1 MSVQLSPLQLEG
13 YYVREL
19 SFKIKPDLDERVQF
33 QMQIGVGLQLDGLLN
48 PDPLTVNV
56 QSAAASHKEDPYRW
70 KCLVRVESNN
80 PPDRIYPYEFLVIL
94 VGYFV
99 VDEQVPREVIENLLK
114 VNGASVLYSAARE
127 VIASA
132 TARGAFPEVL
142 LPTVTFMPNDEPE
155 QAEQKQ
161 LPPPKEE
168 VEAKVE
174 RPSKK
179 GAKKKGAK
187 KKA

>member
-1 MSVQLSPLQLEG
+1 MPVQLSALQLEG

-19 SFKIKPDLDERVQF
+19 SFRIKPDLDERVQL

-56 QSAAASHKEDPYRW
+56 QSAAAGHKEDPFRW
-70 KCLVRVESNN
+70 KCLVRVESTN
-80 PPDRIYPYEFLVIL
+80 PPDRMYPYEFLVVL

-99 VDEQVPREVIENLLK
+99 VQEQLPREIMETIVKI
-114 VNGASVLYSAARE
+114 NGASVLYSAARE

-142 LPTVTFMPNDEPE
+142 LPTVTFIPDNEP
-155 QAEQKQ
+155 EQKQ
-161 LPPPKEE
+161 LLAPEE
-168 VEAKVE
+168 QAGAK
-174 RPSKK
+174 SKKAAKK
-179 GAKKKGAK
+179 GAKKKGARK
-187 KKA
+187 KK